1 MNSIDNLIKQYTEEA
16 DAIQKRLD
24 YVKNLMKKEKSTDI
38 LSGLERR
45 KAVLVS
51 EYFEIT
57 DDLRSLLDYKEKREH
72 SKNDQ
77 KDSV

>member
-16 DAIQKRLD
+16 DAIQKRID

-57 DDLRSLLDYKEKREH
+57 DDLRSLLDYKEKREQ